1 MDMEFR
7 KDVER
12 HEMTPKIIR
21 RIFGETQMEWRGSM
35 RMRENLVQIVH
46 SDTKP

>member
-35 RMRENLVQIVH
+35 RIRENLVQIVYF
-46 SDTKP
+46 DTKL